1 MAGRAFY
8 RILLIS
14 TVLLCFVSVCFAVSE
29 QDLKGANQQ
38 LSSKKLLIEEVDA
51 DSILSDDSRNRNEIQ
66 VQEESGSQFRE
77 LYEFLTPDFSLGIS
91 YNNRS
96 LSNSF
101 LENNS
106 ILSEKGFDNQFLF
119 SIDIT
124 PAVIILDQFSLEFTY
139 SSIPDQKN
147 FPNSSILNFES
158 ERRIVLNE
166 VNRFSGRSLAISTA
180 YSVPITE
187 GIQLAAHFG
196 IASLKLNV
204 EETMQYHPVDPFA
217 RDFSIVTLPFRK
229 REVSYSN
236 PFAGISAE
244 FQLRSIRLRTGYQ
257 IQFYELEEVS
267 STNLYISI
275 GVRLRDLL

>member
-8 RILLIS
+8 RILLIC
-14 TVLLCFVSVCFAVSE
+14 TILLSPVSVCFAVSGQE
-29 QDLKGANQQ
+29 LMSTIQQ
-38 LSSKKLLIEEVDA
+38 SSSEMLLFEDVVI
-51 DSILSDDSRNRNEIQ
+51 DSTESGVSWDRIEIQ
-66 VQEESGSQFRE
+66 VQEEPRSQFRE
-77 LYEFLTPDFSLGIS
+77 LYEFLKPDFSIGIS
-91 YNNRS
+91 YNNRN

-106 ILSEKGFDNQFLF
+106 ILSEKGFDNQFLY

-139 SSIPDQKN
+139 SSIPDQRN

-158 ERRIVLNE
+158 DRRIVLNE
-166 VNRFSGRSLAISTA
+166 VNRFSGRALAISMS

-187 GIQLAAHFG
+187 GVQVGAHFG

-204 EETMQYHPVDPFA
+204 EEAMQYHPDDPFA

-236 PFAGISAE
+236 PFAGLSAE

-257 IQFYELEEVS
+257 IQLYELEEVS
-267 STNLYISI
+267 STNLYISL